1 MEWWQCSAAVRVAE
15 DLPNLKRFICILT
28 VLLTVLLT
36 VKCSQCFCWR
46 LRVKWMTTNE
56 EEFDT
61 WQQIKSVYLHSRDRW
76 CATGLGWVQLF
87 LLSHWG
93 LKLNC
98 ILTFVRYLIIVVFN
112 IWLVMWSFTAWG
124 NFVHDVV
131 LGLCIYHLNGVKLNH
146 LLVRLHS
153 IRFPCVLEHLKK

>member
-1 MEWWQCSAAVRVAE
+1 MEWWQCSAAARVAE
-15 DLPNLKRFICILT
+15 DLPNLKRFICILMPSN
-28 VLLTVLLT
+28 VHNVS
-36 VKCSQCFCWR
+36 VEDS
-46 LRVKWMTTNE
+46 VKWMTTNE

-61 WQQIKSVYLHSRDRW
+61 WQQIKSVYLHCRDRW

-98 ILTFVRYLIIVVFN
+98 ILIFVRYLIIVVFN